1 MNVEPDSDLDVFEG
15 GVGKRT
21 GVGTGELDL
30 DFESLRCLCGTEDKG
45 CFLESDV
52 DRLEGEGEGMG
63 LGEVRMAR
71 FLTLARC
78 EGIGGPFAIL
88 VRGSASRPFG
98 SSSII
103 WLWVRLMV
111 PWLDPMEMGKVRI
124 APRLRNTSGKFGRS
138 RGIRILNPELF
149 EVT

>member
-1 MNVEPDSDLDVFEG
+1 MDDDPDSDFDVFEG

-52 DRLEGEGEGMG
+52 DRLDGEGEGMG

-88 VRGSASRPFG
+88 VRGSASRP
-98 SSSII
+98 
-103 WLWVRLMV
+103 
-111 PWLDPMEMGKVRI
+111 
-124 APRLRNTSGKFGRS
+124 
-138 RGIRILNPELF
+138 RILIIASKKLMSCMLDRAGQKKKKEEDAANFTIRVIEHHLA
-149 EVT
+149 VGSLDGALA